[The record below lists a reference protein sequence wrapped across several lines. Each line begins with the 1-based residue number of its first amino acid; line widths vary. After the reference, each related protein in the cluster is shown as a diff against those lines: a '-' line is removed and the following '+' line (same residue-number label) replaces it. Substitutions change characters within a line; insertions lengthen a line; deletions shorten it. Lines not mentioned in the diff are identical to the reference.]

1 MGVCVPRV
9 GAGHA
14 VHRPRA
20 GHGLLLRHD
29 GNNHLEEQG
38 PRQRRG
44 QPSKMLLYCA
54 CFCISKL
61 DISVVHFLQ
70 MHLSSL
76 DSNASFPTSNVDHIF
91 INYNLTS
98 ACNF

>member
-29 GNNHLEEQG
+29 GTHHLEEQG

-61 DISVVHFLQ
+61 DISVVR
-70 MHLSSL
+70 
-76 DSNASFPTSNVDHIF
+76 VG
-91 INYNLTS
+91 
-98 ACNF
+98 

>member
-9 GAGHA
+9 GTGHA

-29 GNNHLEEQG
+29 GTHHLEEQG

-44 QPSKMLLYCA
+44 QPSKML
-54 CFCISKL
+54 
-61 DISVVHFLQ
+61 
-70 MHLSSL
+70 
-76 DSNASFPTSNVDHIF
+76 
-91 INYNLTS
+91 
-98 ACNF
+98 

>member
-20 GHGLLLRHD
+20 GHGLLLCHD
-29 GNNHLEEQG
+29 GTHHLEEQG

-44 QPSKMLLYCA
+44 QPSKICYYTVLAFAFQSWILVLCI
-54 CFCISKL
+54 FCRCI
-61 DISVVHFLQ
+61 FL
-70 MHLSSL
+70 H
-76 DSNASFPTSNVDHIF
+76 
-91 INYNLTS
+91 
-98 ACNF
+98 

>member
-29 GNNHLEEQG
+29 GTHHLEEQG

-44 QPSKMLLYCA
+44 QPSKML
-54 CFCISKL
+54 
-61 DISVVHFLQ
+61 
-70 MHLSSL
+70 
-76 DSNASFPTSNVDHIF
+76 
-91 INYNLTS
+91 
-98 ACNF
+98 